1 MNKIDYRIQLSYK
14 GISNTEN
21 LKLKEL
27 KKLWEMELDNN
38 GKKE

>member
-14 GISNTEN
+14 GINNTEN

-27 KKLWEMELDNN
+27 KKLWKMELDNN

>member
-14 GISNTEN
+14 GINNTEN